1 MSLEKEKG
9 VDHNDKDDDNDGGS
23 GGGGDC
29 VGDKISCLL
38 W

>member
-29 VGDKISCLL
+29 VGDKIVCLL